1 MLMGHKQDFI
11 KFNII
16 DPVDKTKSF
25 FNAPHRRS
33 TTVSA
38 DTYPLYSFFKW
49 KTSVTVCSLTG
60 FMMMPLGIGRFI
72 VLTET
77 FPPLK
82 YIRKD
87 ERFFLSCITYDVDK
101 KHGTSQNHS

>member
-1 MLMGHKQDFI
+1 
-11 KFNII
+11 
-16 DPVDKTKSF
+16 
-25 FNAPHRRS
+25 
-33 TTVSA
+33 
-38 DTYPLYSFFKW
+38 
-49 KTSVTVCSLTG
+49 
-60 FMMMPLGIGRFI
+60 MMMPLGIGRFI

-77 FPPLK
+77 FPSLK